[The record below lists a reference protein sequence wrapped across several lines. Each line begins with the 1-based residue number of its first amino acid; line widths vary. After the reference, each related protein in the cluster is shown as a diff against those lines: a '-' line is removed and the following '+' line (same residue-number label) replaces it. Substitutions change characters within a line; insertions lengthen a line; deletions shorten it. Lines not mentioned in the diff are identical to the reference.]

1 MLLSEKAILD
11 LRISLRKSYGDDFDV
26 ELSDE
31 EVNRIGVLALTCL
44 KEGLKQE
51 MIEDANGG
59 TIEDTA

>member
-11 LRISLRKSYGDDFDV
+11 LRISLRKSYGDDFDA
-26 ELSDE
+26 ELTDE

-51 MIEDANGG
+51 MQENAFQDIKNL
-59 TIEDTA
+59 